1 MEFKVEIKGITP
13 IIMHNGDSINPRT
26 PAAIEKAAITS
37 KGLRNRTE
45 SDESR
50 LREIECITS
59 LWLNGDKRP
68 TIPASAI
75 RACVE
80 TAARKNKQGGQVR
93 EGLIVLETSFTYD
106 TDKYG
111 ATLDEL
117 AVSAQYTTGVRSKG
131 RGTGGRVLRTRPMF
145 DIPWSCVFTAY
156 ADEELVDKT
165 QLESWL
171 DIAGRRIGLGDWR
184 PEKSGI
190 YGRFEVVSIDAE

>member
-1 MEFKVEIKGITP
+1 MEFKVEIEGITP
-13 IIMHNGDSINPRT
+13 IIMHSGDSLNPRT
-26 PAAIEKAAITS
+26 PAAIEKAAITRKRGS
-37 KGLRNRTE
+37 NRTE

-50 LREIECITS
+50 LQELECITS
-59 LWLNGDKRP
+59 LWLNGDKQP

-93 EGLIVLETSFTYD
+93 EGLIVLETFFTYD

-111 ATLDEL
+111 TTLDEL
-117 AVSAQYTTGVRSKG
+117 AIRTQYTTGVRVGQS
-131 RGTGGRVLRTRPMF
+131 RILRTRAMF
-145 DIPWSCVFTAY
+145 DIPWSCAFTAD
-156 ADEELVDKT
+156 ADEELVDQA

-184 PEKSGI
+184 PEKSGTN
-190 YGRFEVVSIDAE
+190 GRFMVVSIDSE